1 MCTCACTC
9 SPASMTTAAS
19 SSLLPV
25 LHMLHCL
32 MPMPDV
38 PCCACCACC
47 AVQVRSIC
55 EEMGI
60 AFLGVGFDPKWRN
73 EDVPRM
79 PKSRCAG
86 WASQRLVGGAGCRVV
101 DKHATG

>member
-1 MCTCACTC
+1 MLCLLCHDL
-9 SPASMTTAAS
+9 PA
-19 SSLLPV
+19 
-25 LHMLHCL
+25 
-32 MPMPDV
+32 MP
-38 PCCACCACC
+38 

-79 PKSRCAG
+79 PKSR
-86 WASQRLVGGAGCRVV
+86 WA
-101 DKHATG
+101 